1 MQRLGFEASNQLI
14 FNLNV
19 KWRWGPWA
27 WGWADVGPEGE
38 SSEDHHV
45 AQSELSS
52 YRGGQPF
59 KETRQSNFK
68 IKDFHS
74 RYTVVPF

>member
-59 KETRQSNFK
+59 IHFYY
-68 IKDFHS
+68 IF
-74 RYTVVPF
+74 YTILRKSHYLQK